1 MSQVRVPC
9 IVGEAP
15 RVLGVIAFSY
25 NVSCLAGIFGRVP
38 SPCALYA
45 VFGLCLGDYK
55 QKLLSISG
63 SRRVAHQARQQPG
76 AGSTEG
82 PQPVGC
88 LFAVFLECGHGKP
101 SHS

>member
-15 RVLGVIAFSY
+15 RDLGVIAFSY
-25 NVSCLAGIFGRVP
+25 NAFRLAGIFGSVP

-45 VFGLCLGDYK
+45 VLVFCLGDHQ

-63 SRRVAHQARQQPG
+63 SSRVAPQARQQPG

-88 LFAVFLECGHGKP
+88 LSKSLGYSDNDVFLG
-101 SHS
+101 